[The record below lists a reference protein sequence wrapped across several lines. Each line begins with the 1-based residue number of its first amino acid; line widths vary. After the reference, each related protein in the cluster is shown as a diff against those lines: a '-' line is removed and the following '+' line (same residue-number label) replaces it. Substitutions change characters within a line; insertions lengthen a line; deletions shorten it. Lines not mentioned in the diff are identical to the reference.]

1 MVIVAV
7 EILFINALEY
17 VLFDELH
24 SEKNNSAEILLTLEW
39 NLKYVKYIYSR
50 RTQDLNII

>member
-50 RTQDLNII
+50 RTQDLII

>member
-24 SEKNNSAEILLTLEW
+24 SEKITVQKYFWHLSEI
-39 NLKYVKYIYSR
+39 
-50 RTQDLNII
+50 